1 MTGHASTNA
10 EVRCQ
15 ALHNIS
21 ILFAWRN
28 QILSQPI
35 FTSRRGPLFHFPAKT
50 LEFVPTEIGSSK
62 WVSPQDVQDT
72 QLQKFGQTLPL
83 ELRQRL
89 NELGWSDEDELK
101 GNSDW
106 EQTPVS
112 SLPGLAFQSDGNLIN
127 GSSSG
132 RPSSPVES
140 LVRKGSNAS
149 AGSSSNKRRKAIFAP
164 LFVNMT
170 YDQMT
175 ILAGEVDGP
184 ISATSLEVVR
194 LLQRDDVVSFLRPF
208 TERMK
213 DQFLNA
219 MERLDRVTNVLTP
232 GFAYSAINAIVGYL
246 KSSLKAN
253 ADVEYWDIAL
263 ASVVRLVPSV
273 SEISLRDI
281 RKNKAEHVLLPASI
295 HEEDGGFRIHAPWR
309 RGQRGVQTAQLLIL
323 NEILKVNPREVY
335 LVKKMLHNLHIQ
347 SSINHLPF
355 ARAWLVLV
363 LTLFSF
369 VNRNYNDRAEL
380 RHFLSNVGDILL
392 LHGQS
397 DLVIV
402 AHAMRIFTLC
412 SARFRR
418 VFSSMGFPTIMRPVY
433 ETYAASNAAIK
444 DCIEYA
450 AKSFYRIHEEVFVYQ
465 TCVVIADGG
474 YDAEAVYAFLSS
486 LSHESTVL
494 SGVTSGIRGSNDKEE
509 TDALVQMVSGPEITL
524 AEIGKEAAERQAIK
538 LASITLED
546 KLFPRENIVRL
557 FVTAIASN
565 PATTCA
571 ANFLRLLS
579 ALVPKMND
587 SVSKDL
593 LSEGVEAL
601 GSVIIKGK
609 TGDDAAKSVFH
620 PGANDSEADW
630 TRARREYVFL
640 VQSFAKAGG
649 HLGTSATRRTLDM
662 VLDLL
667 RKQPESVG
675 PSASSI
681 VGELAKTRLASGR
694 PTPFLRE
701 IAPIFRAFIS
711 VVDFSGML
719 DSISALIRL
728 SNYNLD
734 EEITRIIV
742 HDYVEPAVKLL
753 ASASKDSLAFIVPL
767 RSSAVKLLSVAVF
780 LQGDALGALERH
792 HASASLLASVV
803 MPLCLLLE
811 PPREVDRQD
820 IYSSLWIRLLHYVL
834 KGSIEEGG
842 DSRKSSNA
850 SLYHPRSIAA
860 STVLVVQIVKIVLI
874 RAPGSINRVK
884 GLWTYVAR
892 RILQIVDCGNARFM
906 DSQRSLSPR
915 VVDWLMWSVF
925 ELIAL
930 HPSALHIEF
939 QARVH
944 QALAMIDK
952 QETYSSRPSSPA
964 LGPTL
969 SASTY
974 PQYYPGRARLSSNRS
989 SSFIGHARSPSNVG
1003 HDHTQFGS
1011 PDRSTTANLAVTP
1024 SRNRISSNNSS
1035 PNHSPSL
1042 LPSSLAQPHGV
1053 GPGVEVVHSRS
1064 PSQRKTTGLS
1074 PAGAARPSFVAL
1086 SARRASQPVFEA
1098 FSSAYP
1104 TKNRFA
1110 SSANIRDL
1118 GNSSEKPGG
1127 AIIHLLGAPNQ
1138 VLSATSSGFP
1148 TLSLTNSS
1156 VISPTGPKI
1165 STQSVEKA
1173 LRDVYIKSEELT
1185 QMASKAVRTVMLV
1198 YGWRFDKEEEDVVR
1212 NWTVLDALVRS
1223 FNLY

>member
-1 MTGHASTNA
+1 M
-10 EVRCQ
+10 
-15 ALHNIS
+15 
-21 ILFAWRN
+21 
-28 QILSQPI
+28 
-35 FTSRRGPLFHFPAKT
+35 
-50 LEFVPTEIGSSK
+50 
-62 WVSPQDVQDT
+62 QDT
-72 QLQKFGQTLPL
+72 QLLKFGQTLPL

-101 GNSDW
+101 ASSDW

-112 SLPGLAFQSDGNLIN
+112 SLPGLAFQADGNLISGGN
-127 GSSSG
+127 SARPSIPVRSLNRRGSS
-132 RPSSPVES
+132 
-140 LVRKGSNAS
+140 AS
-149 AGSSSNKRRKAIFAP
+149 AGSSSSKRRKAIFAP
-164 LFVNMT
+164 LFVNMV

-184 ISATSLEVVR
+184 ISATSREVVR
-194 LLQRDDVVSFLRPF
+194 VLQRDDVVSFLRPI
-208 TERMK
+208 TEGMK

-219 MERLDRVTNVLTP
+219 MERLDRITKFSAP
-232 GFAYSAINAIVGYL
+232 GFAYSAVNAIVGHL
-246 KSSLKAN
+246 KSSLKTN
-253 ADVEYWDIAL
+253 ADFDYWDIAL

-295 HEEDGGFRIHAPWR
+295 HEGDGGFKIHAPWR
-309 RGQRGVQTAQLLIL
+309 TGQRGVQTAQLLIL
-323 NEILKVNPREVY
+323 NEILKANPREVY
-335 LVKKMLHNLHIQ
+335 LVKKMLHNLQIQ

-355 ARAWLVLV
+355 SRAWLVLI

-380 RHFLSNVGDILL
+380 RHFLSNVGAILS

-402 AHAMRIFTLC
+402 AHAMRIFMLC

-418 VFSSMGFPTIMRPVY
+418 VFSFMGFPTIMRSVY
-433 ETYAASNAAIK
+433 ETYAAGNAAIK

-465 TCVVIADGG
+465 TCMVIASGS
-474 YDAEAVYAFLSS
+474 YDAKAVYALLSS
-486 LSHESTVL
+486 LSRERTVS
-494 SGVTSGIRGSNDKEE
+494 SGLTSGIRGHNDKEE
-509 TDALVQMVSGPEITL
+509 IDALVQMVSGPEITL
-524 AEIGKEAAERQAIK
+524 AELGKEAAERHSTK

-557 FVTAIASN
+557 FITAIASN
-565 PATTCA
+565 PATTCS
-571 ANFLRLLS
+571 ANLLRLLS
-579 ALVPKMND
+579 ILVPKLND

-609 TGDDAAKSVFH
+609 TGDEAARSAFH
-620 PGANDSEADW
+620 PGANDDETDW

-640 VQSFAKAGG
+640 VESFAKAGG

-662 VLDLL
+662 VSELL

-681 VGELAKTRLASGR
+681 VGELAKTRLTSDR

-701 IAPIFRAFIS
+701 IAPIFRGFIS

-719 DSISALIRL
+719 DSISTLIRL

-734 EEITRIIV
+734 EEITQIII

-753 ASASKDSLAFIVPL
+753 ASASEDSLAFIVPL
-767 RSSAVKLLSVAVF
+767 RSSAVKLLSVAIF
-780 LQGDALGALERH
+780 LQGDALGVLERH

-820 IYSSLWIRLLHYVL
+820 IYSSLWIRLLQYVL
-834 KGSIEEGG
+834 KGSIERCGR
-842 DSRKSSNA
+842 SPKSLSV
-850 SLYHPRSIAA
+850 SVYHPRSIAA
-860 STVLVVQIVKIVLI
+860 SNVLLVQIVKIVLI
-874 RAPGSINRVK
+874 RAPGSISRVK
-884 GLWTYVAR
+884 GLWTYVAQR
-892 RILQIVDCGNARFM
+892 MLQIVDGGNARFM

-925 ELIAL
+925 ELVAL
-930 HPSALHIEF
+930 HPSALYIEF

-952 QETYSSRPSSPA
+952 QGTYSSLSSPA
-964 LGPTL
+964 SGPTL
-969 SASTY
+969 LTSTSQ
-974 PQYYPGRARLSSNRS
+974 QYYPVRSRLSSSRP
-989 SSFIGHARSPSNVG
+989 SSFIGHARSSSNIG
-1003 HDHTQFGS
+1003 LDQTPLAS
-1011 PDRSTTANLAVTP
+1011 PDHSTTATLAVTP
-1024 SRNRISSNNSS
+1024 SCTKTDSNNLS
-1035 PNHSPSL
+1035 PSHSPSL
-1042 LPSSLAQPHGV
+1042 LPSPLVRPHGV
-1053 GPGVEVVHSRS
+1053 GSEIEVIHSRT
-1064 PSQRKTTGLS
+1064 PSQGKMAGQS

-1086 SARRASQPVFEA
+1086 SARRASRPVFEA

-1104 TKNRFA
+1104 TKSRFL
-1110 SSANIRDL
+1110 SSANTHDL
-1118 GNSSEKPGG
+1118 DSSSQEAGG
-1127 AIIHLLGAPNQ
+1127 AIMHLLGAPNQ

-1148 TLSLTNSS
+1148 TLPLANSS
-1156 VISPTGPKI
+1156 AINPTGPKI
-1165 STQSVEKA
+1165 STQVGEMA
-1173 LRDVYIKSEELT
+1173 LRDVYIKSEELK
-1185 QMASKAVRTVMLV
+1185 QMASEAVRTVMLV
-1198 YGWRFDKEEEDVVR
+1198 YGWRSNNEEEGVVR
-1212 NWTVLDALVRS
+1212 NWSVLDALVS
-1223 FNLY
+1223 SSNLY